1 MGGNIHYNNSLYQV
15 RVMNMIVYQPKT
27 EEDRKELRKKA
38 ALLHSQAVLQYIQQL
53 SCPNDQKQA
62 LMEELYTT

>member
-1 MGGNIHYNNSLYQV
+1 
-15 RVMNMIVYQPKT
+15 MNMIVYQPKT
-27 EEDRKELRKKA
+27 EEDKNELRKKA